1 MQLQY
6 RIDKKAIGK
15 RLQNERIRLE
25 QTQEKLSE
33 AIGVTTKYLSKVEN
47 GAAAPSLPF
56 IIKFSEVTGSDLN
69 YLLRGMY
76 RQTEGYPCVVRE
88 ESAFYDVST
97 SGISK
102 KGRRVCSEIIKKV
115 IEVLE
120 ENNI

>member
-6 RIDKKAIGK
+6 NIDKKAIGK
-15 RLQNERIRLE
+15 RLQNERIRMN

-33 AIGVTTKYLSKVEN
+33 SIGVTTKYLSKVEN

-76 RQTEGYPCVVRE
+76 PQTAGYPDMVRE
-88 ESAFYDVST
+88 GSAIYDVST
-97 SGISK
+97 AGMSK
-102 KGRRVCSEIIKKV
+102 KGRKVCSEIMKKV
-115 IEVLE
+115 IEVFE